1 MALTYPK
8 SDLSPAMNNAI
19 SKWANSGI
27 RDILIGSKN
36 FSILLPFPLFSLP
49 LTVCIITMQIRF
61 AILKIV
67 YIIRIKSLF

>member
-36 FSILLPFPLFSLP
+36 FFNFASLP
-49 LTVCIITMQIRF
+49 SFLFTAYSVHHYDANTICHFKNCI
-61 AILKIV
+61 
-67 YIIRIKSLF
+67 YN